1 MGGGGLQDITYTL
14 QLLGG
19 CLTHT
24 LLTPAFAHTCGCGG
38 GGGMLQDIT
47 YTLQLLG
54 GYLGLEEDVPRIE
67 LVAPPP
73 MRTSAVRALS
83 VTESASR

>member
-1 MGGGGLQDITYTL
+1 
-14 QLLGG
+14 
-19 CLTHT
+19 
-24 LLTPAFAHTCGCGG
+24 
-38 GGGMLQDIT
+38 MLQDIT